1 MSTRSRRSL
10 VALAM
15 SAAVLA
21 AAEASAWPSVLMESL
36 NRDARRLV
44 PATLARL
51 LADREKE
58 IFEESRAFPAE
69 LAQAMAA
76 DLSSGNLRM
85 ETIAALDARAFE
97 ASALLREQRVSDGIV
112 KLGALLRI
120 PADLADPVLS
130 AGPEGYPLGVTREYY
145 TFISGSLDKIP
156 VVVDNEPALRMPRRG
171 LGGYWQ
177 TVLGRS
183 RIDSPVI
190 RLELFRNGRV
200 VSHRTIDYRSPVFGV
215 ASLSYSRAVTA
226 IAATWLAVWR
236 DVRGDVTRTPR
247 PATVE
252 PSDAPP
258 VSPTPIL
265 SPGATPPPSVPGA
278 RGAGFIS
285 AQRAGRV
292 LREGRDGASL
302 PTQ

>member
-1 MSTRSRRSL
+1 
-10 VALAM
+10 VAAI
-15 SAAVLA
+15 AVFLA
-21 AAEASAWPSVLMESL
+21 APDAGAWPSALMESL

-44 PATLARL
+44 PRTLARL
-51 LADREKE
+51 MAEREKE
-58 IFEESRAFPAE
+58 IFEEARAFPVP

-76 DLSSGNLRM
+76 DLTTGSLRP
-85 ETIAALDARAFE
+85 ETVAALDARAFE
-97 ASALLREQRVSDGIV
+97 ASALIRERKVSDGIV
-112 KLGALLRI
+112 KLGALMRI

-145 TFISGSLDKIP
+145 DFISFSLDKIP

-171 LGGYWQ
+171 LGPYWQ

-190 RLELFRNGRV
+190 RTELFRQGRV

-236 DVRGDVTRTPR
+236 DVRGDVTRI
-247 PATVE
+247 PAPAVVAPT
-252 PSDAPP
+252 DAPP

-265 SPGATPPPSVPGA
+265 SPPPPVGASPAAAPVRGA
-278 RGAGFIS
+278 REA
-285 AQRAGRV
+285 AQ
-292 LREGRDGASL
+292 
-302 PTQ
+302 

>member
-1 MSTRSRRSL
+1 MKMRSGRTVV
-10 VALAM
+10 VAA
-15 SAAVLA
+15 AAVLA
-21 AAEASAWPSVLMESL
+21 AADAGAWPSTLMESL

-44 PATLARL
+44 PRTLARL
-51 LADREKE
+51 MAEREKE
-58 IFEESRAFPAE
+58 IFEEARAFPSD

-76 DLSSGNLRM
+76 DLSTGSLRP
-85 ETIAALDARAFE
+85 ETIAALDKRAFE

-171 LGGYWQ
+171 LGPSWQ

-190 RLELFRNGRV
+190 RTELFRNGRV
-200 VSHRTIDYRSPVFGV
+200 VNHRTIDYRSPVFGV

-226 IAATWLAVWR
+226 NAATWLAVWR

-247 PATVE
+247 PQTVE
-252 PSDAPP
+252 PVDAPP
-258 VSPTPIL
+258 VPPTPL
-265 SPGATPPPSVPGA
+265 ASPAPPA
-278 RGAGFIS
+278 S
-285 AQRAGRV
+285 A
-292 LREGRDGASL
+292 E
-302 PTQ
+302 